1 MSAITCGP
9 GEFDPS
15 FGDSARSIEYRTASA
30 VTGWFDGGE
39 NRYPGRIVNT
49 YVLPPAESSGIPAAI
64 SGCSCAPPGPAW
76 SG

>member
-1 MSAITCGP
+1 MSGIACGP
-9 GEFDPS
+9 GAFAPS

-39 NRYPGRIVNT
+39 NRYPGRILNT
-49 YVLPPAESSGIPAAI
+49 YVLPSPETSGIPAAI
-64 SGCSCAPPGPAW
+64 SGCNCDPPTSPW